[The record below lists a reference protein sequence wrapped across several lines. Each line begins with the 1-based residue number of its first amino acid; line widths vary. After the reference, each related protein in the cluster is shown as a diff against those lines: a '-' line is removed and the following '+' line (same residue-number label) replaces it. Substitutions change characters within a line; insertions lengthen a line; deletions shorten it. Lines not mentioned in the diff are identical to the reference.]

1 MLLELYIFMWYITT
15 SLNIF
20 DMQMLVKSLSLIAI
34 GFKKNKEKYIVK
46 LEFKECSYQQQQTGS
61 VFLCSEAQ

>member
-1 MLLELYIFMWYITT
+1 
-15 SLNIF
+15 
-20 DMQMLVKSLSLIAI
+20 MQMLLKSLSLIAM
-34 GFKKNKEKYIVK
+34 GFFKIKRKYIVK